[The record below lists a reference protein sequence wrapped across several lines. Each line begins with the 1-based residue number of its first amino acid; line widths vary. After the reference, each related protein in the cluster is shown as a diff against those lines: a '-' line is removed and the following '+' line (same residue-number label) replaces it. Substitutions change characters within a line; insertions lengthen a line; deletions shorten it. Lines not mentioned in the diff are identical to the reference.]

1 MSFVRRFHEEKRGAV
16 MILSLFMSMFMIGNL
31 WFLIGIG
38 DSVVW
43 RQRMQEAPDH
53 AGFSSAVVHAK
64 GMNFIAMLNAVML
77 VLVIIYILMGI
88 IHDILALLCVM
99 TGFAC
104 IPFKAWQQV
113 WHGYF
118 NVMKPICRAIHT
130 AEEAISYGAPWVG
143 MGVGA
148 KLGQEYGQ
156 KTHQHPKLTVLPL
169 SLSMMPGRTA
179 GDGSGGRGLAKF
191 GLPVEAR
198 PFSALCDKVGR
209 LAEQGGG
216 SLLGM
221 TGMSAGAAGG
231 VMSGLISAGV
241 KYRYCSGFDISGF
254 IQGNDTRTRSGFSGV
269 MGNFISIG
277 RRAISRFAASAIG
290 ALLGNDPS
298 TDSFWNEDGPLYVYS
313 GAENGNSFF
322 QVWTFNMFPKFVE
335 ARASRVGISANRL
348 KGRGIANTPPT
359 PRAYFS
365 QSEFYYDCT
374 KEWADNECHGDPYLD
389 ANASFNMRWTVRMH
403 AFEGDFG
410 TKFGGALGSLFTSGI
425 SNAIRS
431 GLEKMNL
438 PPFVAD
444 QLGTQIGT
452 QIGDAIGLDE
462 GGALRGMIQDQLD
475 FMNIQ
480 QTPYH

>member
-1 MSFVRRFHEEKRGAV
+1 MSAVRRFHEEKRGAV

-38 DSVVW
+38 DAVVW

-64 GMNFIAMLNAVML
+64 GMNFIAMLNSVML

-99 TGFAC
+99 TGYAC

-130 AEEAISYGAPWVG
+130 AEEAIAYGAPWVG

-156 KTHQHPKLTVLPL
+156 KTHQHPKLTVLPM
-169 SLSMMPGRTA
+169 SLSMMPGRTM
-179 GDGSGGRGLAKF
+179 GDGSTGRGMAKF
-191 GLPVEAR
+191 GLPTEAK

-209 LAEQGGG
+209 LAEGSGGIM
-216 SLLGM
+216 GM
-221 TGMSAGAAGG
+221 TGMSPGAAGG
-231 VMSGLISAGV
+231 VMSGMLSAGL
-241 KYRYCSGFDISGF
+241 KARYCSGFDLNGF
-254 IQGNDTRTRSGFSGV
+254 IQGNDTRTKSGFSGV

-277 RRAISRFAASAIG
+277 KRAVSRFAASAIG

-298 TDSFWNEDGPLYVYS
+298 LDSFWNEDGPLYVYS
-313 GAENGNSFF
+313 GAENGNSYF
-322 QVWTFNMFPKFVE
+322 QIWTFNMFPKFVE

-348 KGRGIANTPPT
+348 KGRGIANTPPVA
-359 PRAYFS
+359 RAYFS

-374 KEWADNECHGDPYLD
+374 KEWSDNDCHGDPDLD
-389 ANASFNMRWTVRMH
+389 ANASYNMRWTVRMH

-410 TKFGGALGSLFTSGI
+410 TKLGGAFSDLITSGI
-425 SNAIRS
+425 SMGIRR

-438 PPFVAD
+438 PAFVSD
-444 QLGTQIGT
+444 QLGTAIGT
-452 QIGDAIGLDE
+452 QIGDALGLDKD
-462 GGALRGMIQDQLD
+462 GGTRGMIQDQLD
-475 FMNIQ
+475 FMNVQ